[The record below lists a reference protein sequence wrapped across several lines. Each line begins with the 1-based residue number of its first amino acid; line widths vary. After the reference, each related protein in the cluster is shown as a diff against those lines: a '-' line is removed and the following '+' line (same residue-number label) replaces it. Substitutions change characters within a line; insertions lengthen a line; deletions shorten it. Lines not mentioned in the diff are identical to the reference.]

1 MATIL
6 VTGANR
12 GVGLALC
19 RIYAEQGD
27 KVLACCR
34 KPASATALNQLAE
47 KHDLQVVKVAVSDG
61 ESVKQLVTLLADT
74 PIDTLIN
81 NAGAPG
87 PGFENQ
93 SLLAMDYEGWAETF
107 SVNTMA
113 PLRMLQAF
121 LPNLKK
127 SPGGKL
133 ATITSQMGAMA
144 LDMTVAYA
152 YCASKAAVNKVMKLA
167 SVELSKEGISSCLIH
182 PGWVQTDMG
191 GPQAEITP
199 QESAAGIIS
208 VVDGLRLENTGSF
221 WKWNGEVHPW

>member
-1 MATIL
+1 MATVM

-12 GVGLALC
+12 GVGLELC
-19 RIYAEQGD
+19 RIYAERGD
-27 KVLACCR
+27 RVLACCR
-34 KPASATALNQLAE
+34 QPDSAETLNHLAE
-47 KHDLQVVKVAVSDG
+47 NHDLQVLEVSISDG
-61 ESVKQLVTLLADT
+61 DSVAALAAVQADT
-74 PIDTLIN
+74 PIDVLIN
-81 NAGAPG
+81 NAGTGG

-93 SLLAMDYEGWAETF
+93 SLLAMDYDGWAETF
-107 SVNTMA
+107 AVNTMA

-121 LPNLKK
+121 LPNLKQ
-127 SPGGKL
+127 SNGGKT
-133 ATITSQMGAMA
+133 ATVTSQMGAMA

-167 SVELSKEGISSCLIH
+167 SVELAKDGISTCLIH

-208 VVDGLRLENTGSF
+208 VLDGLNVENTGSF